1 MSLPLSSLQVM
12 TNMKFPKSPAQA
24 YREVTADVV
33 SYNVGL
39 ALRVIWEVAKP
50 IMKWTVIIS
59 LLTLVGILYFFWQV
73 LFGTMKK

>member
-1 MSLPLSSLQVM
+1 M
-12 TNMKFPKSPAQA
+12 TNFQFPKSPAQA
-24 YREVTADVV
+24 YREVTAEVV

-50 IMKWTVIIS
+50 IMKWALVIS
-59 LLTLVGILYFFWQV
+59 LGLLAATFYFFWQV

>member
-1 MSLPLSSLQVM
+1 MSLPLSSFLGM

-39 ALRVIWEVAKP
+39 ARRVIWEVAKP
-50 IMKWTVIIS
+50 IMKWALVIS
-59 LLTLVGILYFFWQV
+59 LGLLAATFYFFWQII
-73 LFGTMKK
+73 FGTMKK